1 MKTLLLCSLAILLTA
16 GSCKK
21 SAEKQLPPATQTGA
35 NTFGCL
41 INGKPYTATKP
52 KPPGMSGSLLGTS
65 YYSVNLSEPGLS
77 VNVTPWERDSPIG
90 IEVKIPD
97 FKGVGIYRDNQFS
110 FYVLSVIPNTN
121 SYVHITRYESGIVS
135 GTFQAEVTGSNGKKI
150 INNSW
155 AL

>member
-1 MKTLLLCSLAILLTA
+1 MESLIQPLNL
-16 GSCKK
+16 
-21 SAEKQLPPATQTGA
+21 
-35 NTFGCL
+35 
-41 INGKPYTATKP
+41 
-52 KPPGMSGSLLGTS
+52 SLQACPEVFGTS

-77 VNVTPWERDSPIG
+77 INVTPWERDSPIG

-150 INNSW
+150 SITHGRFD
-155 AL
+155 LKK